1 MIKLVNIVNITHTH
15 TWSTL
20 TWCILQARCYTFTCV
35 AGIADFV
42 CHALYNAVTDPV
54 RSKICRNCVSKLQIF
69 IKIFLDLWMIAPNPP
84 RNPSSF
90 FWNCIIWFSI
100 PPTFKACQLVI
111 QQVALF
117 GHTRVSV
124 KKFRILEQLN
134 LTWTS

>member
-54 RSKICRNCVSKLQIF
+54 RSKICRNCVSQIQYCRYLLRYFLIFGWLHQIRRAIHLRFFGTVSFDFRFRLRSKHANWLFNKL
-69 IKIFLDLWMIAPNPP
+69 PY
-84 RNPSSF
+84 
-90 FWNCIIWFSI
+90 
-100 PPTFKACQLVI
+100 LVI
-111 QQVALF
+111 PEYLW
-117 GHTRVSV
+117 
-124 KKFRILEQLN
+124 KKFPN
-134 LTWTS
+134 FGAT